1 MNKFVVEPTD
11 ENLELYKTV
20 KGSKSYWHTAD
31 FFQFNHNFENEM
43 SVIFDAYMD
52 VLMESDEEDENEAIG
67 KNFFSIGR
75 MIVKAAR
82 EAGISPQ
89 DYRDQFNNYVAVIW
103 TPICIWRKDELGKT
117 SYSLVSGLQ
126 SGEM

>member
-1 MNKFVVEPTD
+1 
-11 ENLELYKTV
+11 
-20 KGSKSYWHTAD
+20 
-31 FFQFNHNFENEM
+31 M

-67 KNFFSIGR
+67 KKFFSIGR

-103 TPICIWRKDELGKT
+103 SPICIWRKDELGKT